1 DVVPRGLVAMAL
13 GLGMRKAVS
22 VGFEDSG
29 RREEV
34 GRAVGT
40 YGIAAGEEL
49 PGLPAFTVIG
59 LNTDGHLWTYS
70 VRSGQ
75 GEVIT
80 ADVLPSPAGAHSI
93 GTGPDG
99 AVYMGAYLSSGVMGR
114 IDPDT
119 EEIESLRG
127 PKQGDAII
135 AHGDQLVVSSY
146 PGAVVH
152 TGDPSADWS

>member
-1 DVVPRGLVAMAL
+1 MAYAL
-13 GLGMRKAVS
+13 RMRTALS
-22 VGFEDSG
+22 VGFEDSEL
-29 RREEV
+29 REQLA
-34 GRAVGT
+34 GAVGT

-75 GEVIT
+75 GEVVT

-99 AVYMGAYLSSGVMGR
+99 AVYMGAYLSSR
-114 IDPDT
+114 S
-119 EEIESLRG
+119 EEHTSELQSRG
-127 PKQGDAII
+127 
-135 AHGDQLVVSSY
+135 HLVCRLLLEKKKK
-146 PGAVVH
+146 A
-152 TGDPSADWS
+152 T

>member
-1 DVVPRGLVAMAL
+1 RVYYPEGDVLMAYDL
-13 GLGMRKAVS
+13 RMRKALS
-22 VGFEDSG
+22 VGFEDSEL
-29 RREEV
+29 REQLA
-34 GRAVGT
+34 GAVGT

-80 ADVLPSPAGAHSI
+80 AAVLRRPAAPPRSV
-93 GTGPDG
+93 TGPGG
-99 AVYMGAYLSSGVMGR
+99 AVYLGAYLSGGVTGR
-114 IDPDT
+114 IDPHA

-152 TGDPSADWS
+152 TGD